1 MYLKWN
7 SKIIKNFSEKNIAN
21 LYDNGFV
28 FTRENKGSMDQTRSL
43 RINLD
48 TFELTSENKRILRK
62 TEHIFMKT
70 YALPYEEYHWS
81 IGKLAKNFYD
91 TKFKKGTFSAQKIKE
106 LLTNK
111 NKSNFNTLFIFST
124 TEKGIENEYNNC
136 KIATTPETISKN
148 STLLPIGYAI
158 CHENKYIFHYSYPFY
173 HLEFPNKNI
182 GMGMMIRAIEYAKKT
197 SKQYVYLGSA
207 QRPTDTYKLQF
218 KGLEWFD
225 GNNWR
230 DNMEE
235 LKEILKN
242 L

>member
-106 LLTNK
+106 LLTDWK
-111 NKSNFNTLFIFST
+111 HWIGWILTTTAIIVYSHFIGIHAFHTTMFIPNFKAFGLLVIVAIIDTI
-124 TEKGIENEYNNC
+124 KH
-136 KIATTPETISKN
+136 KI
-148 STLLPIGYAI
+148 
-158 CHENKYIFHYSYPFY
+158 
-173 HLEFPNKNI
+173 
-182 GMGMMIRAIEYAKKT
+182 
-197 SKQYVYLGSA
+197 
-207 QRPTDTYKLQF
+207 KLQ
-218 KGLEWFD
+218 
-225 GNNWR
+225 
-230 DNMEE
+230 
-235 LKEILKN
+235 
-242 L
+242 